1 MFNIYLGIYI
11 VVAILV
17 IAGGTYKLMDQTIA
31 AFLFFVGSVV
41 VFIIF
46 GLRWFNDKGV
56 FSKTPVQWPPNI
68 NTCPDFLTYY
78 KRTSGGTKVDTCIDL
93 IGVSRNSSIKV
104 FPKTGIE
111 PTTDDYYFALATTS
125 TDDAQRNQE
134 LCQKAIAAGLTWEGI
149 TNGESCTIPDSDDD
163 SGGTAPKA
171 CPTKPVRPT
180 TV

>member
-11 VVAILV
+11 VIAILV

-31 AFLFFVGSVV
+31 AFFFFAGSVV

-78 KRTSGGTKVDTCIDL
+78 KRTVGGAKVDTCIDL
-93 IGVSRNSSIKV
+93 IGVSRNGSIKI
-104 FPKTGIE
+104 FPKAGIE
-111 PTTDDYYFALATTS
+111 PTADAYYFALATTS
-125 TDDAQRNQE
+125 TDAAQKNQE

-149 TNGESCTIPDSDDD
+149 TNGESCTIPDD
-163 SGGTAPKA
+163 SGASGGVAPGG
-171 CPTKPVRPT
+171 CPVQPARPT